1 MFSEKMDF
9 QQRRIAILGASGSI
23 GSQALEIII
32 ASGGKLTAELLTVH
46 SETGKLVEQAN
57 QFHPKTVVITNP
69 EADRSP
75 LSDLD
80 PNIEVLFGSE
90 ALDQAVCRPEI
101 DIVLSGIVG
110 GVGLSSVRSA
120 LAAGKR
126 VALANKE
133 SLVMAGE
140 QLLALARKSGGRL
153 IPVDS
158 EHSAIYQCLQA
169 RRLNYLKMRS
179 AANYIPGLHD
189 ANDLLSDSDRTIF
202 PFAMD
207 EDVSKL
213 ILTAS
218 GGPFRSLSCEE
229 IHHVSIRDALKH
241 PTWKMGKK
249 ITIDSATLMNKAFEM
264 VEARWLFGLPAE
276 KIQVVIHPQS
286 IVHSMVE
293 FIDGAVVAQMSPPDM
308 RLPIQLALTEPYRFE
323 GPMKRLDWNRSMALE
338 FIPPDL
344 DRFPAIALGFQI
356 VELGGTAGVVVN
368 AADEVAVEAFL
379 NGKLAFDKIVPA
391 CQGILDNHYYDA
403 RPSFEQIL
411 DMDAWARK
419 ETEKWIAS

>member
-1 MFSEKMDF
+1 MFPEKMDF

-23 GSQALEIII
+23 GSQALEIID
-32 ASGGKLTAELLTVH
+32 ASAGKLTAELLSVH
-46 SETGKLVEQAN
+46 SETRKLVDQAKR
-57 QFHPKTVVITNP
+57 FHPKTVVITNP

-75 LSDLD
+75 LSELD
-80 PNIEVLFGSE
+80 PDIEVLFGTGD
-90 ALDQAVCRPEI
+90 LDRAVCRPEI

-110 GVGLSSVRSA
+110 SVGLSSVRSA
-120 LAAGKR
+120 LAVGKR

-140 QLLALARKSGGRL
+140 QLLALARQSGGRL

-169 RRLNYLKMRS
+169 RRLNHLKMRS
-179 AANYIPGLHD
+179 ASNYLSGQNGD
-189 ANDLLSDSDRTIF
+189 DDLLTDNERILF
-202 PFAMD
+202 PFATD
-207 EDVSKL
+207 DDVSKL

-218 GGPFRSLSCEE
+218 GGPFRSFSREQ
-229 IHHVSIRDALKH
+229 IHQVSIKDALRH

-264 VEARWLFGLPAE
+264 VEAHWLFGLPAE

-286 IVHSMVE
+286 IIHSMVE
-293 FIDGAVVAQMSPPDM
+293 FIDGAVIAQMSSPDM

-323 GPMKRLDWNRSMALE
+323 GPMKRLDWTRSMSLE
-338 FIPPDL
+338 FVPPDL

-368 AADEVAVEAFL
+368 AADEVAVDAFL
-379 NGKLAFDKIVPA
+379 KGKLAFDKIVPA

-411 DMDAWARK
+411 EMNEWARK